1 MDNGNFP
8 DLGQLLYALKD
19 NPQLLQML
27 MSMMSTPQKNEPRPP
42 ANDLMSLLSG
52 MQNNGSSPPPSEK
65 SGNSKCENGFW
76 GATQNDSILGSNEEN
91 AKRINLLNA
100 VRPYLSES
108 RQARLDT
115 VIKLLKIA
123 GIGGLSKIL
132 GGK

>member
-19 NPQLLQML
+19 NPQLLQLL
-27 MSMMSTPQKNEPRPP
+27 MGMMSAPQKNEPRPP
-42 ANDLMSLLSG
+42 SPDIFSLLSG
-52 MQNNGSSPPPSEK
+52 MQNNASPPPSSEK
-65 SGNSKCENGFW
+65 MGKAAEKGFS
-76 GATQNDSILGSNEEN
+76 GATATDGIFGSSEEN

-100 VRPYLSES
+100 VRPYLSEG
-108 RQARLDT
+108 RQARLDS